1 MALSGSTQSRQGEL
15 TMVELQH
22 RAVPTPALTAF
33 NAAHP
38 AAAVADF
45 SSPEFHPVKQAVKA
59 DLNADQGGLC
69 VYCEKPLAPTE
80 GQVEHIKPKAGA
92 NAHPHLCFT
101 YTNYAHSC
109 TNPKTC
115 GPKKKN
121 GLLPIEPGP
130 GCNTLFALSTDGTI
144 EPIAGLTKA
153 QQHTVRQTRDMLG
166 LNADSNLV
174 DERKRWLAHA
184 IAVLQQAPND
194 IQDFLQAAPYRY
206 MLATAL

>member
-59 DLNADQGGLC
+59 DLNADQAGLC
-69 VYCEKPLAPTE
+69 VYCEKPLTPTE

-92 NAHPHLCFT
+92 NAHPHLCFS

-109 TNPKTC
+109 INPKTC
-115 GPKKKN
+115 GQSKRER
-121 GLLPIEPGP
+121 LLPIEPGP
-130 GCNTLFALSTDGTI
+130 GCNAQFALSTDGTI

-153 QQHTVRQTRDMLG
+153 QQHTVRQTCDMLG
-166 LNADSNLV
+166 LNADANLV
-174 DERKRWLAHA
+174 DERQRWLAHA

-194 IQDFLQAAPYRY
+194 IQDFLHAAPYRY